1 MACTWWCQLGRKA
14 AGVSASTEPGTGRH
28 PDWPVQWPLTQTR
41 PDGNGFTVAGEGGAD
56 AFKRAGPWSW
66 WRGWALMP
74 RGAGLTDPRLH
85 LEVAASSYGADAL
98 FRDGSGEVR
107 PPRLAAVSDI

>member
-41 PDGNGFTVAGEGGAD
+41 PDGNGFTVAGEGV
-56 AFKRAGPWSW
+56 
-66 WRGWALMP
+66 
-74 RGAGLTDPRLH
+74 TDPRLH